1 MDFDVRRVDSVKIQ
15 IKDSENGQEVVSNYI
30 DNDIQLTRPEK
41 YDYDKGES
49 VFDVMAIDDTN
60 WSFEKVKG
68 KNTSKKKQYLKVTP
82 ERDDDYL
89 VELARTHN
97 ESHVRI
103 AACRKINDTKVLL
116 GIIENDSDLEV
127 KKVCL
132 KRLEELCIK

>member
-1 MDFDVRRVDSVKIQ
+1 MDFDVRRVDSVKIH
-15 IKDSENGQEVVSNYI
+15 IKDSENGQEVVSKYI

-68 KNTSKKKQYLKVTP
+68 KKTSKKKQHLKVTP

-89 VELARTHN
+89 VELARTHK

-103 AACRKINDTKVLL
+103 AACNKINDTKVLL
-116 GIIENDSDLEV
+116 GIIENDRDIEV
-127 KKVCL
+127 KKACL
-132 KRLEELCIK
+132 KRLEELCIQ